1 VSRVNAADLWDEVRK
16 ILSVAGPLTVADLYE
31 QVECAEDKKQLTN
44 VLYSRKKA
52 GLLVHHADGRYGL
65 PSQKGARPA
74 AAEQEQQPI
83 AAPPKTDADPVEKF
97 LAESL
102 GTAQRALE
110 SYLESVGDRELVKQ
124 LSYARDYAKSALETY
139 RRARS

>member
-1 VSRVNAADLWDEVRK
+1 VSRVEPAALWDEVRK
-16 ILSVAGPLTVADLYE
+16 ILSVAGPLTVSELYQ
-31 QVECAEDKKQLTN
+31 QVECAEDKRQLTN
-44 VLYSRKKA
+44 VLYSRKKS
-52 GLLVHHADGRYGL
+52 GLLVHADGRYGL
-65 PSQKGARPA
+65 PSQKAARPVA
-74 AAEQEQQPI
+74 AKQEQQPI

-102 GTAQRALE
+102 ETAQCALE

>member
-1 VSRVNAADLWDEVRK
+1 MSRVEAAALWDEVRK
-16 ILSVAGPLTVADLYE
+16 ILSVAEPLTIRELYE
-31 QVECAEDKKQLTN
+31 RVECAEDKKQLTN

-52 GLLVHHADGRYGL
+52 GLLVHHANGKYGL
-65 PSQKGARPA
+65 PSQKAARQVA
-74 AAEQEQQPI
+74 AQQDQQPI

-97 LAESL
+97 LEESL
-102 GTAQRALE
+102 ETAQRALE